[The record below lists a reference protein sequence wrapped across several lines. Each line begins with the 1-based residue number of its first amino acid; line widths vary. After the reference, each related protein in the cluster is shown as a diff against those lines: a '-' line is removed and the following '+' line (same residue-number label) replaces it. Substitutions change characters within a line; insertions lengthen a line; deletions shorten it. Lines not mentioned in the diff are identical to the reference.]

1 MSGMSNQVQSNEM
14 ILWLL
19 GLAVVLVLGLL
30 LAEYLTRR
38 VRYMW
43 KLRRTHEQLLPRFRN
58 ESMNFTS
65 GGQRARTS

>member
-43 KLRRTHEQLLPRFRN
+43 KLRRTHEQVLPRFKQP
-58 ESMNFTS
+58 MNFTS
-65 GGQRARTS
+65 GGQKVTTS